1 VQTEMIRFCEDC
13 GKKNRVDSVE
23 FTTGK
28 ARFRCAVCGYLSP
41 YHFKP
46 RENAI
51 LEQAELFYAETRDFP
66 EILGSFLFH
75 RDLGLL
81 KNHMPEVLKPA
92 DLDFL
97 GKTLTRIHEYGQ
109 SGLGHVDETTLC
121 IADKTMVVKKMGKTL
136 FMVIACKYSTLPRN
150 ISERYFRPPG
160 PDAF

>member
-1 VQTEMIRFCEDC
+1 MICFCEDC
-13 GKKNRVDSVE
+13 GKKNQVISIE
-23 FTTGK
+23 FTTGQ

-41 YHFKP
+41 YHFNP

-51 LEQAELFYAETRDFP
+51 LEQAEIFFEETRNFP

-81 KNHMPEVLKPA
+81 KNHMPEVLEPA

-97 GKTLTRIHEYGQ
+97 GKKLTRIYEYGQ
-109 SGLGHVDETTLC
+109 SGLGHVDGTTLC

-136 FMVIACKYSTLPRN
+136 FMIIACKSSTLPRN
-150 ISERYFRPPG
+150 ISERYFPPAG
-160 PDAF
+160 PGAF

>member
-1 VQTEMIRFCEDC
+1 MIHFCEDC
-13 GKKNRVDSVE
+13 GKKNQVTSIE
-23 FTTGK
+23 FTTGQ

-46 RENAI
+46 RENAT
-51 LEQAELFYAETRDFP
+51 LEQAELFFEEAGVYP

-97 GKTLTRIHEYGQ
+97 GKKLTRIYEYGQ
-109 SGLGHVDETTLC
+109 FRLGHVDGTDLC

-136 FMVIACKYSTLPRN
+136 FMIIACKASTLPRD
-150 ISERYFRPPG
+150 ISERYFPPAG
-160 PDAF
+160 TGTF